1 MIKKKLLNG
10 GIILYILENDDLK
23 LVADLHGAELH
34 SLQSKTSGT
43 EYLWNGSPDYWK
55 YHAPFLFP
63 FVGRCINNEF
73 RIAGKT
79 YTLPQHGFARIS
91 DFVCIA
97 ETADSLT
104 FELKANDTTRKQ
116 YPYEFSFRITY
127 TLKGSV
133 VTVSLTAE
141 NLDKKHMPF
150 SFGAHPAFMCP
161 MNDGETFADYYLE
174 FSERETA
181 GIYPIIASGCLSDK
195 KEPFLEDAVILPLT
209 PELFHNDALVFD
221 SLKSHTIALKSKNHN
236 KSLIM
241 DFHEFPWFGI
251 WSPVKGAPFLCLE
264 PWLGHADFAGF
275 IGEFAD
281 KHGVVSLA
289 PGQELTRSYSLRIEE
304 QL

>member
-1 MIKKKLLNG
+1 MYL
-10 GIILYILENDDLK
+10 LENEYLK
-23 LVADLHGAELH
+23 LTADLHGAELH
-34 SLQSKTSGT
+34 SLQSKSSGT
-43 EYLWNGSPDYWK
+43 EYLWNGNPDYWK

-63 FVGRCINNEF
+63 FVGRCENNEF
-73 RIAGKT
+73 RIDGKT

-91 DFVCIA
+91 DFVCLA
-97 ETADSLT
+97 ETKDSLA
-104 FELKANDTTRKQ
+104 FELRASNATRKQ

-127 TLKGSV
+127 TLQGPV

-141 NLDKKHMPF
+141 NLDKKNMPF

-161 MNDGETFADYYLE
+161 MDADEAFEDYYLE

-181 GIYPIIASGCLSDK
+181 GIYPIVPGGCLARN
-195 KEPFLEDAVILPLT
+195 KESFLKDAVILPLT
-209 PELFHNDALVFD
+209 PELFHNDALILD
-221 SLKSHTIALKSKNHN
+221 SLSSHTVALKSKNHN

-275 IGEFAD
+275 NGEFAD
-281 KHGVVSLA
+281 KDGVVSIA
-289 PGQELTRSYSLRIEE
+289 PGQELTRSYTIRIEE
-304 QL
+304 QP